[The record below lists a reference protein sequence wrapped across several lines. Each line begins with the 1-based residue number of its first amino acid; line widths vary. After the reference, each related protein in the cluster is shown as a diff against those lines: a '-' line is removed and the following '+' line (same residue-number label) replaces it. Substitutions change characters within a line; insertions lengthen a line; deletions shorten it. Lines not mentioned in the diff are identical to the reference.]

1 MSDTTPPAADGQV
14 PPPPPQQPAPA
25 AAAPYTA
32 AEDQNMAAWAHLGT
46 ILSFLPPL
54 IIWLIGKD
62 RGPRTNVEGKE
73 ALNFGITTVILYVA
87 ISIVNGVLD
96 VVTLGIWLLIGWVLP
111 LALFVISIIF
121 AVQGFQKVNQGGS
134 YRYPNW
140 INWRFIK

>member
-1 MSDTTPPAADGQV
+1 MSDTTPPPPGQV
-14 PPPPPQQPAPA
+14 PPPPAAAPAPA
-25 AAAPYTA
+25 APYTP

-46 ILSFLPPL
+46 ILSIIVPL

-62 RGPRTNVEGKE
+62 RGPKTNVEGKE
-73 ALNFGITTVILYVA
+73 ALNFGITTAILYVA
-87 ISIVNGVLD
+87 IIIVNSILV
-96 VVTLGIWLLIGWVLP
+96 VVTLGIWAFIGWILP
-111 LALFVISIIF
+111 VGLLVISIIY